1 MAEVIKRLGTTTSTS
16 AANVFDNGATAGT
29 YTVVSSIV
37 ICNTSSAAYTY
48 DVSTSATMSTGVT
61 TGVPQHGAYIASGA
75 TIAGN
80 DTVVLVAGICLD
92 PTNRYLV
99 AHASN
104 AAVNITAYGVTGP

>member
-1 MAEVIKRLGTTTSTS
+1 MAEVIKRLGTTTATT
-16 AANVFDNGATAGT
+16 ATNVFDNGATAST

-37 ICNTSSAAYTY
+37 ICNTSATAYTY
-48 DVSTSATMSTGVT
+48 NVSTSATSAT
-61 TGVPQHGAYIASGA
+61 HGAYIASGA
-75 TIAGN
+75 TVAGN
-80 DTVVLVAGICLD
+80 DTVILVAGVCLD

>member
-1 MAEVIKRLGTTTSTS
+1 MAELPKRLGTTTAT
-16 AANVFDNGATAGT
+16 AATNVFDNGATAST

-37 ICNTSSAAYTY
+37 IANTSATSYTY
-48 DVSTSATMSTGVT
+48 NVSTSATTGT
-61 TGVPQHGAYIASGA
+61 HGAYIASGA

-80 DTVVLVAGICLD
+80 DSVILVAGVCLD

-104 AAVNITAYGVTGP
+104 AAVHITAYGVTGP

>member
-1 MAEVIKRLGTTTSTS
+1 MAEVIKRLGTVTATA
-16 AANVFDNGATAGT
+16 AANVCDNGNTAGT

-37 ICNTSSAAYTY
+37 ICNTSSTAYTY
-48 DVSTSATMSTGVT
+48 NVSTSATTGT
-61 TGVPQHGAYIASGA
+61 HGAYIASGA
-75 TIAGN
+75 TVAGN
-80 DTVVLVAGICLD
+80 DTVILVAGIALD

>member
-1 MAEVIKRLGTTTSTS
+1 MAEVIKRLGTTTAT
-16 AANVFDNGATAGT
+16 AATNVVDNGSTAGT

-37 ICNTSSAAYTY
+37 ICNTSSTAYTY
-48 DVSTSATMSTGVT
+48 NVSTSASTGA
-61 TGVPQHGAYIASGA
+61 HGAYIASGA
-75 TIAGN
+75 TVAGN
-80 DTVVLVAGICLD
+80 DTVILVAGIALD

>member
-1 MAEVIKRLGTTTSTS
+1 MAETPKRLGTTTATS
-16 AANVFDNGATAGT
+16 ATNVCDNGATAST

-37 ICNTSSAAYTY
+37 IANTSSTSYTY
-48 DVSTSATMSTGVT
+48 NVSTSATTGT
-61 TGVPQHGAYIASGA
+61 HGAYIASGA

-80 DTVVLVAGICLD
+80 DSVILVAGVCLD

-104 AAVNITAYGVTGP
+104 ASVHITAYGVTGP

>member
-1 MAEVIKRLGTTTSTS
+1 MAELPKRLGTTTATS
-16 AANVFDNGATAGT
+16 ATNVFDNGATAST

-37 ICNTSSAAYTY
+37 IANTSATSYTY
-48 DVSTSATMSTGVT
+48 NVSTSATTGT
-61 TGVPQHGAYIASGA
+61 HGAYIASGA

-80 DTVVLVAGICLD
+80 DSVILVAGVCLD

-104 AAVNITAYGVTGP
+104 AAVHITAYGVTGP

>member
-1 MAEVIKRLGTTTSTS
+1 MAEVIKRLGTTTAT
-16 AANVFDNGATAGT
+16 AATNVFDNGSTAST

-37 ICNTSSAAYTY
+37 ICNTSSTAYTY
-48 DVSTSATMSTGVT
+48 NVSTSATTGT
-61 TGVPQHGAYIASGA
+61 HGAYIASGA
-75 TIAGN
+75 TVAGN
-80 DTVVLVAGICLD
+80 DTVIHVAGVCLD